1 MNRRQHRA
9 APKSKQDVSNRLDV
23 ESPSA
28 LCDTGRRYL
37 LSGLMTEARNCCQRA
52 LAIDPRH
59 GDALRLMG
67 EICLHAGQPDQ
78 AIEWLANAVRIEP
91 TAEDVSA
98 LGMALHRSGKLEDAL
113 KAFDKAISLQPGNA
127 ELWKNLASVLIDLNR
142 PDEALLGLQHALKL
156 RPRYADAANLSGL
169 ILYRKERYSEALDF
183 FNLSIEVE
191 PSQADALRMRALLY
205 LNLKRFEEALAD
217 SRQSVQFDQGNAD
230 AHNDLAAILQ
240 KLGRCEESLEWYDRA
255 IALRPDFILA
265 LNGKAGSLTELRR
278 IDEAFAC
285 YARALALDS
294 EDANTRWN
302 LALLQMLVGDFEAGW
317 AGREAR
323 WKTGHMRDP
332 KFPQPVWSGDRSI
345 EGKTILLY
353 ADEGIG
359 DALQFARYIPMV
371 ADLGA
376 RVIAAVAGPTCS
388 LISRLDGVTE
398 CVAKTSALPAFDV
411 HCAIS
416 SLPLAFK
423 TSLGTIPSVVPYL
436 PAPDEGQVEEWES
449 RLGSKQ
455 LGTKKEFR
463 VGLVWSGN
471 AGHMNDHNRSMSL
484 RDLTKILDV
493 DATFVSLQKDLR
505 DGDREVLSSMDIVD
519 LTENL
524 SDFNQT
530 SALVSC
536 LDLIISVD
544 TSVAHLAGALGRR
557 VWILLPYTPDYR
569 WMFDRED
576 SPWYP
581 TARLFRQTETR
592 IWSSVLDRVRVELGA
607 MIEDWKSKLSA
618 DVTQD

>member
-1 MNRRQHRA
+1 MNRRQRRA
-9 APKSKQDVSNRLDV
+9 APKTRQDVSTRVDA

-28 LCDTGRRYL
+28 LCDSGRRYL
-37 LSGLMTEARNCCQRA
+37 LAGLTAEAGVCCQRA
-52 LAIDPRH
+52 LAIAPHH

-91 TAEDVSA
+91 TAEHVSA

-127 ELWKNLASVLIDLNR
+127 ELWKHLASVLIDLNR

-156 RPRYADAANLSGL
+156 RPRYVDAANLSGL
-169 ILYRKERYSEALDF
+169 ILYRKERYSEALDL

-217 SRQSVQFDQGNAD
+217 SRQSVQLDRGNAD

-255 IALRPDFILA
+255 IALRPDFIVA

-278 IDEAFAC
+278 INEAFAC

-317 AGREAR
+317 VGREAR
-323 WKTGHMRDP
+323 WKLGFMRDP
-332 KFPQPVWSGDRSI
+332 KFSQPVWSGDRSI

-359 DALQFARYIPMV
+359 DAFQFARYIPLV
-371 ADLGA
+371 AGLGA

-388 LISRLDGVTE
+388 LISRLDGVAE
-398 CVAKTSALPAFDV
+398 CVAKASALPAFDI

-436 PAPDEGQVEEWES
+436 PAPDQGRVKEWERRLDS
-449 RLGSKQ
+449 RQLGSDRK
-455 LGTKKEFR
+455 FR

-471 AGHMNDHNRSMSL
+471 AGHMNDHNRSMPL
-484 RDLTKILDV
+484 RDLTKILDL

-505 DGDREVLSSMDIVD
+505 DRDREVLAGTDIVD
-519 LTENL
+519 LTKDL
-524 SDFNQT
+524 SDFDQT
-530 SALVSC
+530 SALISC

-569 WMFDRED
+569 WMLDRED

-581 TARLFRQTETR
+581 TARLFRQTQTR
-592 IWSSVLDRVRVELGA
+592 VWSSVLDRVRVELGA
-607 MIEDWKSKLSA
+607 MIEDWKYKPSA
-618 DVTQD
+618 DITQD

>member
-1 MNRRQHRA
+1 M
-9 APKSKQDVSNRLDV
+9 
-23 ESPSA
+23 
-28 LCDTGRRYL
+28 
-37 LSGLMTEARNCCQRA
+37 
-52 LAIDPRH
+52 
-59 GDALRLMG
+59 
-67 EICLHAGQPDQ
+67 
-78 AIEWLANAVRIEP
+78 
-91 TAEDVSA
+91 
-98 LGMALHRSGKLEDAL
+98 
-113 KAFDKAISLQPGNA
+113 
-127 ELWKNLASVLIDLNR
+127 
-142 PDEALLGLQHALKL
+142 
-156 RPRYADAANLSGL
+156 
-169 ILYRKERYSEALDF
+169 
-183 FNLSIEVE
+183 
-191 PSQADALRMRALLY
+191 
-205 LNLKRFEEALAD
+205 
-217 SRQSVQFDQGNAD
+217 QFDQGNAD

-388 LISRLDGVTE
+388 LISRLDGVAE
-398 CVAKTSALPAFDV
+398 CVPKTSALPAFDI

-423 TSLGTIPSVVPYL
+423 TSLDTIPSVVPYL
-436 PAPDEGQVEEWES
+436 PAPDQGGVKEWERRLDS
-449 RLGSKQ
+449 RQIGSDRK
-455 LGTKKEFR
+455 FR

-471 AGHMNDHNRSMSL
+471 AGHMNDHNRSMPL
-484 RDLTKILDV
+484 RDLTKILDL

-505 DGDREVLSSMDIVD
+505 DRDREVLAGTDIVD
-519 LTENL
+519 LTKDL
-524 SDFNQT
+524 SDFDQT
-530 SALVSC
+530 SALISC

-569 WMFDRED
+569 WMLDRED

-581 TARLFRQTETR
+581 TARLFRQTQTR
-592 IWSSVLDRVRVELGA
+592 VWSSVLGRVRVELGA
-607 MIEDWKSKLSA
+607 MIEDWKYKPSA
-618 DVTQD
+618 DITQD

>member
-1 MNRRQHRA
+1 MNCRQRRA
-9 APKSKQDVSNRLDV
+9 APKGKQDISNRVDPEL
-23 ESPSA
+23 PSA
-28 LCDTGRRYL
+28 LCDSGRRYL
-37 LSGLMTEARNCCQRA
+37 LSGLRTEARNCCQHA
-52 LAIDPRH
+52 LAVDPHH

-67 EICLHAGQPDQ
+67 EICLQSGQPDQ

-91 TAEDVSA
+91 TAEHVSA
-98 LGMALHRSGKLEDAL
+98 LGMALYRAGKLAEAL
-113 KAFDKAISLQPGNA
+113 KAFDKAISLQPEHA

-142 PDEALLGLQHALKL
+142 PDEALLSLQHALQL
-156 RPRYADAANLSGL
+156 RPRYVDAANLSGL
-169 ILYRKERYSEALDF
+169 ILYRKERYLEALDL

-217 SRQSVQFDQGNAD
+217 SRQSVQLDRGNAD
-230 AHNDLAAILQ
+230 AHNDLAAVLQ

-294 EDANTRWN
+294 EDANARWN
-302 LALLQMLVGDFEAGW
+302 LALLQMLVGDFDAGW
-317 AGREAR
+317 VGREAR
-323 WKTGHMRDP
+323 WQIGLIHDP

-359 DALQFARYIPMV
+359 DAFQFARYIPLV
-371 ADLGA
+371 AGLGA

-388 LISRLDGVTE
+388 LISRLDGVAE
-398 CVAKTSALPAFDV
+398 CVAKTSALPAFDI

-423 TSLGTIPSVVPYL
+423 TSLDTIPAVVPYL
-436 PAPDEGQVEEWES
+436 PAPDEALVKEWER
-449 RLGSKQ
+449 RLGSDRK
-455 LGTKKEFR
+455 FR

-471 AGHMNDHNRSMSL
+471 AGHMNDHNRSMPL
-484 RDLTKILDV
+484 RDLAKILDL

-505 DGDREVLSSMDIVD
+505 DRDREVLSGTDIVD
-519 LTENL
+519 LTEDL
-524 SDFNQT
+524 SDFDQT

-569 WMFDRED
+569 WMLDRED

-581 TARLFRQTETR
+581 TVRLFRQTQTR
-592 IWSSVLDRVRVELGA
+592 VWSSVLDRVRVELGV
-607 MIEDWKSKLSA
+607 MIEDWKSKLCA
-618 DVTQD
+618 DITQD

>member
-1 MNRRQHRA
+1 MNRRQRRA
-9 APKSKQDVSNRLDV
+9 APKGKPDVSNSVDA
-23 ESPSA
+23 ESASA
-28 LCDTGRRYL
+28 LCDSGRRHL
-37 LSGLMTEARNCCQRA
+37 LSGLTTEARNCCQHA
-52 LAIDPRH
+52 LAIDPHH

-67 EICLHAGQPDQ
+67 EICLHSGQPDQ
-78 AIEWLANAVRIEP
+78 AIEWLADAVRIEP
-91 TAEDVSA
+91 TAEHVSA
-98 LGMALHRSGKLEDAL
+98 LGMALYRSGKLEDAL

-169 ILYRKERYSEALDF
+169 ILYRKERYLEALDL
-183 FNLSIEVE
+183 FNLSIDVE
-191 PSQADALRMRALLY
+191 PSQADALRLRALLY

-217 SRQSVQFDQGNAD
+217 NRQSVRLDRGNAD
-230 AHNDLAAILQ
+230 AHNDLAAVLQ

-317 AGREAR
+317 VGREAR
-323 WKTGHMRDP
+323 WKTGLMRDP
-332 KFPQPVWSGDRSI
+332 GFPQPVWSGDRPI

-359 DALQFARYIPMV
+359 DLFQFARYIPLV
-371 ADLGA
+371 AALGA

-388 LISRLDGVTE
+388 LISRLDGVAE
-398 CVAKTSALPAFDV
+398 CVAKTSALPAFDI

-423 TSLGTIPSVVPYL
+423 TSLDTIPSVVPYL
-436 PAPDEGQVEEWES
+436 PAPDQGRVKEWER
-449 RLGSKQ
+449 RLGSDRK
-455 LGTKKEFR
+455 FR

-471 AGHMNDHNRSMSL
+471 AGHMNDHNRSMPL

-505 DGDREVLSSMDIVD
+505 DGDREVRSGTDIVD

-524 SDFNQT
+524 SDFDQT
-530 SALVSC
+530 SALISC
-536 LDLIISVD
+536 LDLVISVD

-557 VWILLPYTPDYR
+557 ILLPYTPDYR

-581 TARLFRQTETR
+581 TARLFRQTQTR
-592 IWSSVLDRVRVELGA
+592 VWSSVLDRVRVELGA
-607 MIEDWKSKLSA
+607 MIEDRKIQ
-618 DVTQD
+618 TQRRHNAGFDEDPLG

>member
-1 MNRRQHRA
+1 
-9 APKSKQDVSNRLDV
+9 
-23 ESPSA
+23 
-28 LCDTGRRYL
+28 
-37 LSGLMTEARNCCQRA
+37 
-52 LAIDPRH
+52 
-59 GDALRLMG
+59 
-67 EICLHAGQPDQ
+67 
-78 AIEWLANAVRIEP
+78 
-91 TAEDVSA
+91 
-98 LGMALHRSGKLEDAL
+98 
-113 KAFDKAISLQPGNA
+113 
-127 ELWKNLASVLIDLNR
+127 
-142 PDEALLGLQHALKL
+142 
-156 RPRYADAANLSGL
+156 
-169 ILYRKERYSEALDF
+169 
-183 FNLSIEVE
+183 
-191 PSQADALRMRALLY
+191 
-205 LNLKRFEEALAD
+205 
-217 SRQSVQFDQGNAD
+217 
-230 AHNDLAAILQ
+230 
-240 KLGRCEESLEWYDRA
+240 
-255 IALRPDFILA
+255 
-265 LNGKAGSLTELRR
+265 
-278 IDEAFAC
+278 
-285 YARALALDS
+285 
-294 EDANTRWN
+294 
-302 LALLQMLVGDFEAGW
+302 MLVGDFEAGW

-423 TSLGTIPSVVPYL
+423 TSLGTIPFVVPYL
-436 PAPDEGQVEEWES
+436 PAPDEGRVEEWES

-455 LGTKKEFR
+455 LGSNRKFR

-484 RDLTKILDV
+484 RDLTNILDV

-505 DGDREVLSSMDIVD
+505 DGDREVLSGMDIVD

-524 SDFNQT
+524 SDFDQT

-592 IWSSVLDRVRVELGA
+592 IWSSVLDRVRVGLGA